1 MELNREKVLENYRQV
16 DEQIQK
22 LTKSLKKDFKYNTGD
37 RYLTG
42 FAIVSE
48 VDDPKEL
55 VEILSYLKKQVSSDD
70 EAAAEL
76 GINLEELED
85 EDDKPT
91 ICGYLVEEWIEDVK
105 TRKAELDTINKIAK
119 LEKAK
124 ELLKKNLSDED
135 IFAIEMGEVAD
146 LLK

>member
-1 MELNREKVLENYRQV
+1 MELNREKVLENYNKV
-16 DEQIQK
+16 EDEIK
-22 LTKSLKKDFKYNTGD
+22 SLTASLKKDFKYNTGD

-42 FAIVSE
+42 FAIIKE

-55 VEILSYLKKQVSSDD
+55 VEILSYLKKQVSSDED
-70 EAAAEL
+70 AAAEL

-85 EDDKPT
+85 DDDKPT
-91 ICGYLVEEWIEDVK
+91 ICGYLVEEWIADVK
-105 TRKAELDTINKIAK
+105 TRKAELDVINKINK

-124 ELLKKNLSDED
+124 ALLKKNLSEDD
-135 IFAIEMGEVAD
+135 IFNLEMGEVAD